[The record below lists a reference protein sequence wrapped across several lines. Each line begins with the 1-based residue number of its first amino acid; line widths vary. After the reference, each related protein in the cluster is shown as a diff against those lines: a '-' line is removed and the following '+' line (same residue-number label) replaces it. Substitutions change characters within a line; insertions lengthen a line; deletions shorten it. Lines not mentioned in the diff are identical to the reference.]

1 VPEKTL
7 YRSTSNRMISG
18 ICGGLAEYFDV
29 DTSVLRIAMVAF
41 TVITLPVFGPFV
53 FLAYLVCIF
62 IIPRNPVPASAAAA
76 GAPPGSGQ
84 ADRAVRKVQAD
95 LATQGDEAVRKV
107 LADQVDQEKQVDQA
121 DQTEQANQVDQADQA
136 GQTEQADQA
145 GQTEQ
150 ADQAGQTEQADQAK
164 QAGKGYR
171 NTTQNNSMVWGIL
184 LILLAV
190 MVLTYSYTP
199 EFGRFSFILP
209 MVPIVAIGAAVFIL
223 IVFRGQ
229 IMEVFR
235 HRRLYRLREGKKIFG
250 VCNGLA
256 DAFDLDPT
264 LVRIGFFIAFL
275 FSVGTV
281 TLIYLFMA
289 FVMPEGRPERP
300 AQDD

>member
-1 VPEKTL
+1 MPEKTL

-29 DTSVLRIAMVAF
+29 DSSVLRIAMVAF

-62 IIPRNPVPASAAAA
+62 IIPRNPVTASGAAA

-84 ADRAVRKVQAD
+84 TDQVDHSDQAD
-95 LATQGDEAVRKV
+95 EKV
-107 LADQVDQEKQVDQA
+107 LADQADQVDQV
-121 DQTEQANQVDQADQA
+121 DQVDQKVLADQA
-136 GQTEQADQA
+136 G
-145 GQTEQ
+145 
-150 ADQAGQTEQADQAK
+150 QADQAK
-164 QAGKGYR
+164 QADQADLAKQTDQGYR
-171 NTTQNNSMVWGIL
+171 STTQNNSMVWGIL
-184 LILLAV
+184 LTLLAV
-190 MVLTYSYTP
+190 MVLTYSFTP

-300 AQDD
+300 AQDA

>member
-29 DTSVLRIAMVAF
+29 DPSVLRIAMVAF

-84 ADRAVRKVQAD
+84 ADQAVRKVQAD
-95 LATQGDEAVRKV
+95 LATLGDEAVRKVLADEKV
-107 LADQVDQEKQVDQA
+107 LADQVDQEKQVDQV
-121 DQTEQANQVDQADQA
+121 DKVDKVDEKDQADQA
-136 GQTEQADQA
+136 GKT
-145 GQTEQ
+145 
-150 ADQAGQTEQADQAK
+150 DQAK

-171 NTTQNNSMVWGIL
+171 GTTQNNSMVWGIL

-300 AQDD
+300 AQDA

>member
-1 VPEKTL
+1 MPEKTL

-29 DTSVLRIAMVAF
+29 DPSVLRIAMVAF

-84 ADRAVRKVQAD
+84 ADQAVRKVQAD
-95 LATQGDEAVRKV
+95 LATLGDEAVRKVLADEKV
-107 LADQVDQEKQVDQA
+107 LADQVDQEKQVDQV
-121 DQTEQANQVDQADQA
+121 DKVDKVDEKDQADQA
-136 GQTEQADQA
+136 GKT
-145 GQTEQ
+145 
-150 ADQAGQTEQADQAK
+150 DQAK

-171 NTTQNNSMVWGIL
+171 GTTQNNSMVWGIL

-300 AQDD
+300 AQDA

>member
-1 VPEKTL
+1 MPEKTL

-29 DTSVLRIAMVAF
+29 DSSVLRIAMVAF

-62 IIPRNPVPASAAAA
+62 IIPRNPVTASAAAA
-76 GAPPGSGQ
+76 AGGVPPGSGQ
-84 ADRAVRKVQAD
+84 ADQAD
-95 LATQGDEAVRKV
+95 EKV
-107 LADQVDQEKQVDQA
+107 LADQVKQVVQVDQVKQVDH
-121 DQTEQANQVDQADQA
+121 VDQKA
-136 GQTEQADQA
+136 
-145 GQTEQ
+145 Q

-164 QAGKGYR
+164 QADQGYR
-171 NTTQNNSMVWGIL
+171 STTQNNSMVWGIL
-184 LILLAV
+184 LTLLAV

-275 FSVGTV
+275 FSVGMV

-300 AQDD
+300 AQDA

>member
-1 VPEKTL
+1 
-7 YRSTSNRMISG
+7 M
-18 ICGGLAEYFDV
+18 
-29 DTSVLRIAMVAF
+29 
-41 TVITLPVFGPFV
+41 
-53 FLAYLVCIF
+53 
-62 IIPRNPVPASAAAA
+62 
-76 GAPPGSGQ
+76 
-84 ADRAVRKVQAD
+84 
-95 LATQGDEAVRKV
+95 
-107 LADQVDQEKQVDQA
+107 DQVKQVDH
-121 DQTEQANQVDQADQA
+121 VDQKA
-136 GQTEQADQA
+136 
-145 GQTEQ
+145 Q

-164 QAGKGYR
+164 QADQGYR
-171 NTTQNNSMVWGIL
+171 STTQNNSMVWGIL
-184 LILLAV
+184 LTLLAV

-275 FSVGTV
+275 FSVGMV

-300 AQDD
+300 AQDA

>member
-1 VPEKTL
+1 MPEKKL

-29 DTSVLRIAMVAF
+29 DPSVLRIAMVAF

-76 GAPPGSGQ
+76 GTPPGSGQ
-84 ADRAVRKVQAD
+84 ADQA
-95 LATQGDEAVRKV
+95 K
-107 LADQVDQEKQVDQA
+107 
-121 DQTEQANQVDQADQA
+121 QTEQ
-136 GQTEQADQA
+136 T
-145 GQTEQ
+145 
-150 ADQAGQTEQADQAK
+150 DQAK
-164 QAGKGYR
+164 QANQGYR
-171 NTTQNNSMVWGIL
+171 STTQNNSMVWGIL

-289 FVMPEGRPERP
+289 FVMPDGRPERP
-300 AQDD
+300 AQDA

>member
-1 VPEKTL
+1 MPEKTL
-7 YRSTSNRMISG
+7 YRSISNRMISG

-29 DTSVLRIAMVAF
+29 DSSVLRIALVAF

-62 IIPRNPVPASAAAA
+62 IIPRSPVLASAA
-76 GAPPGSGQ
+76 GGTQGSGPAARLKEAGQ
-84 ADRAVRKVQAD
+84 A
-95 LATQGDEAVRKV
+95 G
-107 LADQVDQEKQVDQA
+107 
-121 DQTEQANQVDQADQA
+121 QADQA
-136 GQTEQADQA
+136 GQA
-145 GQTEQ
+145 GQGVRE
-150 ADQAGQTEQADQAK
+150 
-164 QAGKGYR
+164 YR
-171 NTTQNNSMVWGIL
+171 GTSQNNSMVWGIL

-190 MVLTYSYTP
+190 TVLTWSYAP
-199 EFGRFSFILP
+199 DFGRFSFFLP

-223 IVFRGQ
+223 FVYRGQ
-229 IMEVFR
+229 IMAFFR
-235 HRRLYRLREGKKIFG
+235 HRRLYRLQEGKKIFG

-289 FVMPEGRPERP
+289 FIMPVGRPESP
-300 AQDD
+300 AREA

>member
-1 VPEKTL
+1 MPDKTL

-62 IIPRNPVPASAAAA
+62 IIPRNPVMASTAAA

-84 ADRAVRKVQAD
+84 ADQAVRKVQAD
-95 LATQGDEAVRKV
+95 LAAQGDEAVRKV
-107 LADQVDQEKQVDQA
+107 LADEKGLEDQVDQEKQVDQA
-121 DQTEQANQVDQADQA
+121 DQTDQANQLDQADQA
-136 GQTEQADQA
+136 GQT
-145 GQTEQ
+145 
-150 ADQAGQTEQADQAK
+150 DQAK
-164 QAGKGYR
+164 QTEQTNQAQQAGQGHR
-171 NTTQNNSMVWGIL
+171 STTQNNSMVWGIL

-190 MVLTYSYTP
+190 TVLTYSYTP

-289 FVMPEGRPERP
+289 FVMPDGRPERP
-300 AQDD
+300 AQDA

>member
-1 VPEKTL
+1 MPEKTL

-121 DQTEQANQVDQADQA
+121 DQTEQANQVD
-136 GQTEQADQA
+136 
-145 GQTEQ
+145 Q

>member
-1 VPEKTL
+1 
-7 YRSTSNRMISG
+7 M
-18 ICGGLAEYFDV
+18 D
-29 DTSVLRIAMVAF
+29 
-41 TVITLPVFGPFV
+41 
-53 FLAYLVCIF
+53 
-62 IIPRNPVPASAAAA
+62 
-76 GAPPGSGQ
+76 Q
-84 ADRAVRKVQAD
+84 
-95 LATQGDEAVRKV
+95 KV
-107 LADQVDQEKQVDQA
+107 LADQ
-121 DQTEQANQVDQADQA
+121 A
-136 GQTEQADQA
+136 G
-145 GQTEQ
+145 
-150 ADQAGQTEQADQAK
+150 QADQAK
-164 QAGKGYR
+164 QADQADLAKQTDQGYR
-171 NTTQNNSMVWGIL
+171 STTQNNSMVWGIL
-184 LILLAV
+184 LTLLAV
-190 MVLTYSYTP
+190 MVLTYSFTP

-300 AQDD
+300 AQDA

>member
-1 VPEKTL
+1 MPEKTL

-29 DTSVLRIAMVAF
+29 DPSVLRIAMVAF

-53 FLAYLVCIF
+53 FLAYMVCIF
-62 IIPRNPVPASAAAA
+62 IIPRNPVPASEAAA

-84 ADRAVRKVQAD
+84 ADQAVRKVQAN
-95 LATQGDEAVRKV
+95 LADQGDRAARKV
-107 LADQVDQEKQVDQA
+107 LADQVTQVDQVKQVDHV
-121 DQTEQANQVDQADQA
+121 DQKAQADQA

-171 NTTQNNSMVWGIL
+171 STTQNNSMVWGIL
-184 LILLAV
+184 LTLLAV

-275 FSVGTV
+275 FSVGMV

-300 AQDD
+300 AQDA

>member
-1 VPEKTL
+1 MPEKTL
-7 YRSTSNRMISG
+7 YRSISNRMISG

-29 DTSVLRIAMVAF
+29 DSSVLRIALVAF

-62 IIPRNPVPASAAAA
+62 IIPRSPVLASAA
-76 GAPPGSGQ
+76 GGTQGSGP
-84 ADRAVRKVQAD
+84 AARLK
-95 LATQGDEAVRKV
+95 EAG
-107 LADQVDQEKQVDQA
+107 
-121 DQTEQANQVDQADQA
+121 QADQA
-136 GQTEQADQA
+136 GQA
-145 GQTEQ
+145 GQGVRE
-150 ADQAGQTEQADQAK
+150 
-164 QAGKGYR
+164 YR
-171 NTTQNNSMVWGIL
+171 GTSQNNSMVWGIL

-190 MVLTYSYTP
+190 TVLTWSYAP
-199 EFGRFSFILP
+199 DFGRFSFFLP

-223 IVFRGQ
+223 FVYRGQ
-229 IMEVFR
+229 IMAFFR
-235 HRRLYRLREGKKIFG
+235 HRRLYRLQEGKKIFG

-289 FVMPEGRPERP
+289 FIMPVGRPESP
-300 AQDD
+300 AREA